1 MKHLCSQTI
10 LLLILSILS
19 LPCMAQEYVLPD
31 GADFYY
37 LTEPE
42 IVEDGFNYYVLN
54 ADRCEVALMGL
65 DAISICPR
73 GYTRETMEFIAP
85 FMQGESY
92 TGDIEVPAKVMHEG
106 IEYTVVRVAC
116 GAFVKCS
123 NLTSVKL
130 PSTIRE
136 FGIGCFYECPELTDI
151 SFDGSTPMTWDRES
165 FQGCDKLTT
174 IEARSPA
181 PVDHDCIALMPFE
194 SSTLIVPAG
203 CGELY
208 RNVLPWKKFRN
219 IVEADLTG
227 IVELET
233 GEQSVVSVEQGS
245 VVACEGPTE
254 IFDICGHR
262 IAILEP
268 GERLENLNRGIYIA
282 RSPSG
287 VQKLIIR

>member
-19 LPCMAQEYVLPD
+19 LPCMAQEYVLSEGSDVRNVESPD
-31 GADFYY
+31 
-37 LTEPE
+37 
-42 IVEDGFNYYVLN
+42 IVKDGFRYYIYDAEN
-54 ADRCEVALMGL
+54 CELALMGR
-65 DAISICPR
+65 DVISLYPR
-73 GYTRETMEFIAP
+73 NYTRMTMQYIAP
-85 FMQGESY
+85 FMEGESY
-92 TGDIEVPAKVMHEG
+92 SGDIEVPAKVMHEG

-233 GEQSVVSVEQGS
+233 GEQPVVSVEQGC
-245 VVACEGPTE
+245 VVACEGPAE
-254 IFDICGHR
+254 IFDICGYM